1 MKIKTREQNTNNVHH
16 YGERTKEYSSW
27 LADLKHRF
35 REKRRKCSVSIN
47 LRVKIFRK
55 KNMQWKHLDTSHHSL
70 KDTSYLFTQSQV
82 LQFGVFGECCSIL
95 ELFPSILK
103 STTLNLSKCLCVHV
117 YLCNGINWSYARK
130 GILESGNSKF
140 FCEFGK
146 IINICNIIA
155 FMKSWGCWWDRVS
168 LSSSSYPVTHSVDQT
183 ASWVLGLKVCV
194 TIKSKFQI
202 LKYFLET
209 FGYGAWWHRS

>member
-1 MKIKTREQNTNNVHH
+1 
-16 YGERTKEYSSW
+16 
-27 LADLKHRF
+27 
-35 REKRRKCSVSIN
+35 
-47 LRVKIFRK
+47 
-55 KNMQWKHLDTSHHSL
+55 
-70 KDTSYLFTQSQV
+70 V
-82 LQFGVFGECCSIL
+82 LQFGVFGECCSTL

-117 YLCNGINWSYARK
+117 YVCNGINWSYARK
-130 GILESGNSKF
+130 GILESGNSKL

-155 FMKSWGCWWDRVS
+155 FMKSWGCRWDRVS

-183 ASWVLGLKVCV
+183 ASWVLGLKVCA